1 MGIYLIARIGKT
13 GLRLESTASREAELR
28 ISGIAITK
36 GRSKSGMDDSQTE
49 NFLEGIEVAI
59 SV

>member
-1 MGIYLIARIGKT
+1 MTIYLIADIGKT

-28 ISGIAITK
+28 ISGIATRN

-49 NFLEGIEVAI
+49 NFFERIEVAV